1 VAKVR
6 KQQGRQASAMPAE
19 LERFRLADWTDP
31 TDVDDF
37 RPSAGAG
44 PEQVAEERF
53 AHMAAR
59 AKVRQT
65 VARDRWRAAHEGVE
79 VPVGTRRQTT
89 P

>member
-1 VAKVR
+1 MAKVR
-6 KQQGRQASAMPAE
+6 KQERQTSAMPAE
-19 LERFRLADWTDP
+19 LERFRLADWSRP
-31 TDVDDF
+31 EDVDGF
-37 RPSAGAG
+37 VPTSGAT

-53 AHMAAR
+53 AHLAAK

-65 VARDRWRAAHEGVE
+65 VARDRWRADHEGVE

>member
-1 VAKVR
+1 MAKVR
-6 KQQGRQASAMPAE
+6 KQDERQTSVMPAE

-31 TDVDDF
+31 ADVDDF

-53 AHMAAR
+53 AHLAAR

-65 VARDRWRAAHEGVE
+65 VARDRWRADHEGTE
-79 VPVGTRRQTT
+79 VPVGSRRQS
-89 P
+89 